1 MSDFEFEDA
10 ELINGFREE
19 SLEHIEVV
27 ESKLLDLESEG
38 VNPDDI
44 NQIFRSIHTIKGGS
58 GFLGFEAIKELSHY
72 MESLLD
78 LIRGGRAE
86 MTPAA
91 TDSLLRGTDFLKA
104 MLNDLGNQDDVPI
117 ADELETLNRLIKGK
131 GHLEG
136 DGGGEAAA
144 PAVEEAAE
152 TAVAEVA
159 EEVPAGG
166 KSLLTLDEVN
176 GLMNK
181 GFNVYRLPLEREV
194 HIEKMK
200 KKDFK
205 SLSAYLNSFGSLVW
219 EDGELEIDGATRA
232 MVVFATVLDEE
243 FAGASLRVEGGDLE
257 KLDRDSVK
265 ALYAEAAPKAAP
277 APKAAAEKPKAAA
290 PKAEPK
296 PAAKAES
303 KAAAPKAAA
312 KPAPKPA
319 AAAKPA
325 PRKASAAAAAPTAG
339 STTIRVNTA
348 LLNKLMTLAGELILS
363 RNQLV
368 QRLDNKDLPELQSL
382 NQRLTELQESVMQT
396 RLQQV
401 GAVFN
406 KVPRM
411 VRDLS
416 KSLGKKIEVELE
428 GTEVELD
435 RTIIDSITDPLT
447 HLVRNSIDHGI
458 EMPEE
463 RIENGKSSHG
473 TLSLKAY
480 HEGGQVNLEITDDGK
495 GINTD
500 ILKRKAVEKGLCTVE
515 ETETMGKRE
524 ALNIIFRPGF
534 STASEITEIS
544 GRGVGMDVVKTSFE
558 KLGGTIDL
566 SSELG
571 RGTTIL
577 VKLPTTLAIVSA
589 VIVDVE
595 GADFAI
601 PQTNIEE
608 IVRIKEHEIAS
619 KLERVGRH
627 EIFRLRGRLLPI
639 LRLADVLKLQ
649 RTYVD
654 QDGNRHIDRRENLS
668 DRRGRSTAADIMG
681 KKREGSDRRQDGRT
695 FYIVVLRVGVNQY
708 GLLVNRI
715 RDVEEVVVKPLSS
728 FLKDIKVFHG
738 TTILGDGRVIC
749 ILDCNGISSTANLKF
764 DNLQDLH
771 EQDHSMHSHAS
782 HHESQSILIFNNHPE
797 ENFALPLSFITRIE
811 KVSKNDIEKV
821 GDEEYIQVG
830 GKNIPLFRLEK
841 KLNCK
846 AGVPDEDGTLYLL
859 IPNLVRSPYA
869 IVATRVRDV
878 VNTSLD
884 VQTDTVK
891 REGVLGSTIINR
903 KMTLVLDIY
912 GLFDE
917 KRESG
922 IITGERR
929 HRILLAEDTP
939 FFRTMI
945 RTYLEEH
952 GMDVIEAVHGQEAW
966 ELLEANDDISLVLS
980 DIEMPIMNGY
990 ELVYKIKNHPQYR
1003 DMPVMAITALDN
1015 PQSYEQ
1021 GKKAGFDAYQIKLDR
1036 DELIQTIDELLTVVE
1051 EAGR

>member
-19 SLEHIEVV
+19 SIEHIEVV

-86 MTPAA
+86 MTSVA
-91 TDSLLRGTDFLKA
+91 TDSLLRGTDLLKA
-104 MLNDLGNQDDVPI
+104 MLNDLANQDDVPI
-117 ADELETLNRLIKGK
+117 ADELEILDQLIKGK
-131 GHLEG
+131 GHLPGG
-136 DGGGEAAA
+136 DTGGAA
-144 PAVEEAAE
+144 PATAAE
-152 TAVAEVA
+152 PEPDAPAAPAAAEVS
-159 EEVPAGG
+159 PGG
-166 KSLLTLDEVN
+166 NSLLTLDEVN

-205 SLSAYLNSFGSLVW
+205 SLTAYLNSFGSLVW
-219 EDGELEIDGATRA
+219 EDGGLEQDGVAKA
-232 MVVFATVLDEE
+232 KVVFATVLDEE
-243 FAGASLRVEGGDLE
+243 FAGASLRVEAGELE
-257 KLDRDSVK
+257 KLDRDGVK
-265 ALYAEAAPKAAP
+265 RLYDAPAAAPAAPAAAAPVEAAPAKAAP
-277 APKAAAEKPKAAA
+277 APTPA
-290 PKAEPK
+290 PAK
-296 PAAKAES
+296 PAAKAPPA
-303 KAAAPKAAA
+303 KPAPKPAA

-319 AAAKPA
+319 GAK
-325 PRKASAAAAAPTAG
+325 KSAAASGASTG

-463 RIENGKSSHG
+463 RIESGKASHG

-500 ILKRKAVEKGLCTVE
+500 ILKRKAIEKGLCTVE
-515 ETETMGKRE
+515 ETEAMGKRE

-566 SSELG
+566 SSDLG

-639 LRLADVLKLQ
+639 LRLADVLQLK
-649 RTYVD
+649 RTYID
-654 QDGNRHIDRRENLS
+654 EDGNRKEDRRENMS
-668 DRRGRSTAADIMG
+668 DRRGRSSAADLMG
-681 KKREGSDRRQDGRT
+681 KKRKGDDRRTSGRT

-749 ILDCNGISSTANLKF
+749 ILDCNGISSTAQLKF
-764 DNLQDLH
+764 DNLQDMH
-771 EQDHSMHSHAS
+771 EQDSALHSHAS

-811 KVSKNDIEKV
+811 KVNIDDIEKV

-891 REGVLGSTIINR
+891 REGVLGSTIINK

-922 IITGERR
+922 IITGSER

-966 ELLEANDDISLVLS
+966 DLLEAHDDISLVLS

-990 ELVYKIKNHPQYR
+990 ELVYKIKNHPNYR

-1036 DELIQTIDELLTVVE
+1036 DELIQTIDELLTVTE
-1051 EAGR
+1051 EAGS